1 MIIQAYNITRDFLKK
16 LNKHNI
22 GAFASQAAF
31 FIMLSVFPFIS
42 LLLNLVKYTPITK
55 DFIFTNINS
64 FIPEIVHPLTNTIVD
79 EMYANT
85 SSTAI
90 SITVILGLWS
100 AGKGVL
106 AIIYGLDSVYEVEEK
121 RNYFVIRI
129 ISALYTLLFIVAII
143 ICLGLMVFGN
153 TIYRM
158 AKGPFPIIYDLL
170 GIFINRKEILT
181 FLVLILFFLIVYKVI
196 PHKNYSMLTLLP
208 GACFSSIGW
217 VSFSF
222 FFSLYIK
229 YSDNYSYTYGSLAT
243 IIISMMWVY
252 ICMYILFIGAEINI
266 YFRDTFSSLF
276 AKIFK
281 RHH

>member
-1 MIIQAYNITRDFLKK
+1 MIIQTYHITKDFLNK
-16 LNKHNI
+16 LNKHNV

-55 DFIFTNINS
+55 DFIFTNINK
-64 FIPEIVHPLTNTIVD
+64 FIPEIVHPLTNTIID

-90 SITVILGLWS
+90 SLTVLLGLWS

-153 TIYRM
+153 TIYRLS
-158 AKGPFPIIYDLL
+158 KEHSPIIYDLL

-196 PHKNYSMLTLLP
+196 PQKNYSMLTLLP

-243 IIISMMWVY
+243 IIISMMWIY

-266 YFRDTFSSLF
+266 YFRDTFSSFF

>member
-1 MIIQAYNITRDFLKK
+1 MTTHIYKVIKDFLNK
-16 LNKHNI
+16 LYEHKI

-42 LLLNLVKYTPITK
+42 LLLSLVKYTPITK
-55 DFIFTNINS
+55 DFLFTNINN
-64 FIPEIVHPLTNTIVD
+64 FIPEIVHPLTNTIID
-79 EMYANT
+79 ELYAYTN
-85 SSTAI
+85 STTL
-90 SITVILGLWS
+90 SLTVILGLWS

-121 RNYFVIRI
+121 RNYFIIRA
-129 ISALYTLLFIVAII
+129 ISALYTLLFLVAII

-153 TIYRM
+153 TIYEM
-158 AKGPFPIIYDLL
+158 FKEPAPIIYDLL

-181 FLVLILFFLIVYKVI
+181 FLVLTLFFLLVYKVI
-196 PHKNYSMLTLLP
+196 PQKNYSMVTLLP

-229 YSDNYSYTYGSLAT
+229 YSDNYTYTYGSLAT
-243 IIISMMWVY
+243 VIISMMWLY
-252 ICMYILFIGAEINI
+252 ICMYILFIGAEVNI
-266 YFRDTFSSLF
+266 YFKESFSSF
-276 AKIFK
+276 FSKIFK
-281 RHH
+281 KHH